1 MYRYD
6 GALGL
11 PREEREA
18 AFGAGLSTRHQQIK
32 KVSGVGRGDLLRR
45 LVWHSVLHL
54 FHLRKKSGNFL
65 GEAARRGSRLASGQ
79 PRQRC
84 ARQLRAL
91 AAVGRWWGTGRSA
104 DTPEVA
110 SAWATIFRASTMS
123 ALEVGADIRRPDRDV
138 AFLTRSGH
146 GQASMQAAFKTSAG
160 STKLAH
166 LRHAFVPRWCGDFL
180 HRRGCLRRCLRL
192 ANKDIVHHIEH
203 AHTDVLRRRRERAAC
218 NVVRAS
224 ESPCCQRLFM
234 VTRLNS

>member
-65 GEAARRGSRLASGQ
+65 GEAARQGSRLASGQ

-91 AAVGRWWGTGRSA
+91 AAVGRWLGYRPKRRHTRGRQRLGYHLPRLDDVRFSNR
-104 DTPEVA
+104 PFGVKHFQ
-110 SAWATIFRASTMS
+110 TIHQCG
-123 ALEVGADIRRPDRDV
+123 VDV
-138 AFLTRSGH
+138 AHGLVLLFGIGTWALVWGFLCQGV
-146 GQASMQAAFKTSAG
+146 GQGGEAFLRRFLG
-160 STKLAH
+160 SISKARFFVPTCAVTPT
-166 LRHAFVPRWCGDFL
+166 LRHASPLPG
-180 HRRGCLRRCLRL
+180 
-192 ANKDIVHHIEH
+192 
-203 AHTDVLRRRRERAAC
+203 HTMT
-218 NVVRAS
+218 AS
-224 ESPCCQRLFM
+224 STTAR
-234 VTRLNS
+234 